1 MKTGVLFLVL
11 SAVVEA
17 ASWRADLVEARQLQ
31 ASGQAAKAESIYAHM
46 IGEAKGLAPPELN
59 SMALDLFYAARYR
72 EAEVIYHL
80 ALDGWDRMGQTAVRD
95 RIITA
100 ANLGTLLRAEGR
112 FAEAESILQE
122 CLRQSE
128 ALAGKDSLEW
138 ARPASGLAALYL
150 MSGELPKAEM
160 LALQAKT
167 IFEHNANASESEGLN
182 NLSILGSVYVEETRY
197 DEADPLL
204 KAILRGTD
212 SRLATRAYNELAV
225 AALRRDQLPEAEA
238 LALQALASE
247 RQSANSG
254 GPLEAAILNNLADI
268 NVRQKRYVEAEQHYR
283 EAIAIWEGSVGK
295 QHPDTAKAYMN
306 LASFY
311 HLRGREAGAEELYR
325 RAIQVLEP
333 AFGTH
338 HVLVL
343 VARNELADVLR
354 AEGRYTESQRLGHAS
369 LTGLE
374 EKLSP
379 GDPRVLHALA
389 NEARLFASTH
399 RTAEAAALRDRI
411 EQMGQS
417 FRVNQ

>member
-1 MKTGVLFLVL
+1 MKTGVLFLAL

-17 ASWRADLVEARQLQ
+17 ASWRADLVEAGKLQ

-46 IGEAKGLAPPELN
+46 VEEAKGLPPSELN
-59 SMALDLFYAARYR
+59 SMALDLFYAARYH
-72 EAEVIYHL
+72 ESGAIYHL
-80 ALDGWDRMGQTAVRD
+80 ALDGWDRVGQGGVRD

-112 FAEAESILQE
+112 FTEAESILQE

-150 MSGELPKAEM
+150 MRGELPKSET
-160 LALQAKT
+160 LALQAKA
-167 IFEHNANASESEGLN
+167 IFEHNPNASDTERLN
-182 NLSILGSVYVEETRY
+182 NLSVLGSVYVEESQY
-197 DEADPLL
+197 DQAE
-204 KAILRGTD
+204 AILKTILQGAD
-212 SRLATRAYNELAV
+212 SRMAARTYNELAV
-225 AALRRDQLPEAEA
+225 IALRRGRLAEAEA

-247 RQSANSG
+247 SQSANSG

-268 NVRQKRYVEAEQHYR
+268 CLRQKHYVEAEQHYR
-283 EAIAIWEGSVGK
+283 EAIAIWEGSLGK

-306 LASFY
+306 LASFF
-311 HLRGREAGAEELYR
+311 HLRGREPGAEELYR
-325 RAIQVLEP
+325 RAIRILEP
-333 AFGTH
+333 VFGTD

-354 AEGRYTESQRLGHAS
+354 AEGRYTESERLGHGS